1 MSDWLRLLIILCTT
15 VYSSTLFAAEEAYA
29 AREAALTNKIEQLQT
44 QGNTP
49 EIIKELDILLKAQ
62 NQLDKTQ
69 DFEQQTLTYRQ
80 LVTEFPERT
89 SALKKQINSF
99 SMTEFP
105 NFSELNQSELN
116 KEISQQDN
124 TLKQLEQIR
133 SNSKNELQS
142 IEKGIDDF
150 SFDSEQLRAQ
160 IQKEESA
167 LKQIQNQPNTDNLQL
182 IHQISH
188 QYFVSHLY
196 LIEAQQL
203 SAGNRRTLVKQNI
216 QLTNLEIDARQ
227 AYRNNL
233 QRELSRRLR
242 DEAEDSSDENN
253 QFQSDTSDLPSQIR
267 QLTNN
272 NKRYLSA
279 LSSIST
285 SNEQVQQQLQSTTDQ
300 IRVVEKTADDLNT
313 MAEWLKLS
321 PAFSENLRTRIN
333 RLPANPPIISLDKD
347 IAQNQIN
354 KYEYQQRNDL
364 LKERVNTAATA
375 DLTPEQQLQ
384 EKALIEANLI
394 LLDKLID
401 NTDTLI
407 YQQATLKVSYERLNS
422 TLNQLKNQAKK
433 QLFWAPDTNPL
444 SLNLVNATWEK
455 LKWFFSPFQWVSFLK
470 FPSSI
475 EKVPLVISSSVIVI
489 IIFGLSWLRGHW
501 KKYLNE
507 TSQRIGKV
515 TRDKFLFSFNN
526 VFFSFCLAWPIPF
539 IVALI
544 GLILSA
550 AWQYP
555 FVHHFGQS
563 LSLPMALV
571 MYCFMRELVRSN
583 GLLSSHFGWSEDLIS
598 RSFAHYQHFLWIY
611 LPMMVIQNFAQ
622 LYSDI
627 DVNATIGRLAFVISN
642 ISVSYF
648 LWRLCQEKLP
658 MTYADLP
665 EGKARVGH
673 HLFWWTLI
681 LIPQGLNYTALKGYL
696 SSSQS
701 VMDKLEVSAV
711 IGVITLLIYYLIK
724 RLMLL
729 QKRRLAF
736 ERAKAKRQEIIAQ
749 RIAELEEKEESYSSS
764 EMQID
769 VDEPEVDLDK
779 ISAQSLR
786 LLRSLLLLI
795 YLLCVSFVW
804 ADFYQAISYL
814 GDITLWDVTNTIDG
828 IDELSS
834 ISLKNLLLAF
844 LAFWLTA
851 ILTRDLPGAMELLI
865 LQHLDLSP
873 GTGYAITS
881 LTRYIAIFLGII
893 IGSGLI
899 GFDWSRMQWLV
910 AALGVGIGFGMQEI
924 FANFISGLIILF
936 EKPIRIGDTVT
947 IRNLTGVVAKIQT
960 RATTIVDWDRKEV
973 IVPNKAFVTEQFI
986 NWSLSDPITRVT
998 LSISVKY
1005 VADSDLVTKLLFE
1018 AAEECELV
1026 LDNPAPEVF
1035 FLTLTA
1041 DSQNFEVRAYAA
1053 ETAHRLTLTHD
1064 LHNRIK
1070 QKFNHHGIEIAHP
1083 QLEIEMK
1090 KRQSAPRRH
1099 FFTPKYK

>member
-1 MSDWLRLLIILCTT
+1 MSYWLRPLLAL
-15 VYSSTLFAAEEAYA
+15 LFLTFSLSLHAAEEAYSE
-29 AREAALTNKIEQLQT
+29 REAELTNKIEALHAK
-44 QGNTP
+44 GNTP
-49 EIIKELDILLKAQ
+49 EIIKELDTLLKAE
-62 NQLDKTQ
+62 NQLEKTR
-69 DFEQQTLTYRQ
+69 DFEQQTQDYRQ
-80 LVTEFPERT
+80 LVAEFPKRT
-89 SALKKQINSF
+89 KELQAQINSF

-105 NFSELNQSELN
+105 DFTQLDQEELND
-116 KEISQQDN
+116 EISLQDN
-124 TLKQLEQIR
+124 SLKQLEQIR
-133 SNSKNELQS
+133 SNSKNELQV

-150 SFDSEQLRAQ
+150 SFNSEQLRKQ
-160 IQKEESA
+160 IQKEEQT
-167 LKQIQNQPNTDNLQL
+167 LKQIQNQPNTEQLAL
-182 IHQISH
+182 IHQIAH
-188 QYFVSHLY
+188 QYYVSHLY

-203 SAGNRRTLVKQNI
+203 SAGNRRTLVKQHI
-216 QLTNLEIDARQ
+216 RLTNLEIDARQ

-242 DEAEDSSDENN
+242 EEAESSSDENDRFQNDDIN
-253 QFQSDTSDLPSQIR
+253 QPAQIR

-285 SNEQVQQQLQSTTDQ
+285 KNEQVQQQLQNTSEQ
-300 IRVVEKTADDLNT
+300 IKVVEKTADDLDT

-333 RLPANPPIISLDKD
+333 RLPANPPITSLDKD

-354 KYEYQQRNDL
+354 KYEYQQRSDL
-364 LKERVNTAATA
+364 LKERVNLPSSAE
-375 DLTPEQQLQ
+375 LTPEQQNQ
-384 EKALIEANLI
+384 EKALMEANLI

-407 YQQATLKVSYERLNS
+407 YQQATLKVSYEKLNGI
-422 TLNQLKNQAKK
+422 LNELKSQASK

-444 SLNLVNATWEK
+444 SVNLMVATWEK

-475 EKVPLVISSSVIVI
+475 EKTPLIVALSVIGL
-489 IIFGLSWLRGHW
+489 IIFGLSWFRRHW
-501 KKYLNE
+501 KKYLEE
-507 TSQRIGKV
+507 TSKKIGKV
-515 TRDKFLFSFNN
+515 TQDKFRFSYNN
-526 VFFSFCLAWPIPF
+526 VFFSFCLAWPIPM
-539 IVALI
+539 IVGLV

-550 AWQYP
+550 AWQFP
-555 FVHHFGQS
+555 FVHHFGQA
-563 LSLPMALV
+563 LSIPMSLV
-571 MYCFMRELVRSN
+571 MYCFMRELVRDN
-583 GLLSSHFGWSEDLIS
+583 GLLIGHFGWSSDLVS
-598 RSFAHYQHFLWIY
+598 RSFHHYQRLLWIY
-611 LPMMVIQNFAQ
+611 LPMMVIQNFAH

-627 DVNATIGRLAFVISN
+627 DVNATLGRLAFIISN

-658 MTYADLP
+658 MTYGDLP
-665 EGKARVGH
+665 EGKAHIGH

-711 IGVITLLIYYLIK
+711 IGVVTLLIYYLIK
-724 RLMLL
+724 RLMLI

-749 RIAELEEKEESYSSS
+749 RIAELEEEKDENYSSS

-769 VDEPEVDLDK
+769 VEEPEVDLDK

-795 YLLCVSFVW
+795 YLSCLSVVW

-814 GDITLWDVTNTIDG
+814 GDITIWDVTNTIDG

-834 ISLKNLLLAF
+834 ISLKNVLLAF
-844 LAFWLTA
+844 LAFWLTM
-851 ILTRDLPGAMELLI
+851 ILARDLPGAMELLI
-865 LQHLDLSP
+865 LQHLALSP

-881 LTRYIAIFLGII
+881 LTRYVAIFLGII

-899 GFDWSRMQWLV
+899 GFDWSKMQWLV
-910 AALGVGIGFGMQEI
+910 AALGVGLGFGLQEI

-947 IRNLTGVVAKIQT
+947 IRNLTGVIAKIQT

-1005 VADSDLVTKLLFE
+1005 VADSELVTKLLFE
-1018 AAEECELV
+1018 AADECELV

-1064 LHNRIK
+1064 LHQRIK

-1083 QLEIEMK
+1083 QLEIQMK
-1090 KRQSAPRRH
+1090 RRQRAPR
-1099 FFTPKYK
+1099 